1 MYVYENAEDFIY
13 NFLADNG
20 QDTERISDT
29 GTVDNLREKG
39 FTLEDISKG
48 RVPDQT
54 ILDNIVWLY

>member
-1 MYVYENAEDFIY
+1 MFEQAEDFIY
-13 NFLADNG
+13 NFLDTHG
-20 QDTERISDT
+20 IDTERISDT
-29 GTVDNLREKG
+29 GTVDNLREEG